1 MALPTCGQ
9 SSRRPRRIRILE
21 SIDMARHLSLA
32 RVRTCAGALLL
43 ALPLWA
49 AAQQAALGSDLASLL
64 AYARQNNPDLAA
76 MQHEAAAAAQRIQPA
91 GALPDPVLRVELE
104 NFNNYGNSSSP
115 SLLPSKVGETKYTLM
130 QQFPAWGKRDLRR
143 NAAQAE
149 ARQAQARA
157 SVLWAEQAA
166 QIRTAYAQY
175 FLASRNERITRE
187 VLDLVARIEQV
198 AQTRY
203 AGGLAPQQDAIRA
216 QLEQTAMRAEL
227 IAVAN
232 DKRQVQARLN
242 ALLGRGPGAAL
253 AEPQGLPAL
262 SGVLA
267 LSPAELVDR
276 ARAANPLVAAESA
289 RLQAAQSN
297 RDLALRNRYPDFN
310 VGITPTQMGSRLTEW
325 MLMVELNIPLQQ
337 STRRSQEREA
347 AAMVEAA
354 RARAEAAANQAAADV
369 EEQLSALEAARRSE
383 DLVLTRQL
391 PQAELSLQSALAGY
405 ESGKADFTSLL
416 EAQRQTR
423 RARLELLK
431 AQADAQMRAAEIER
445 VLGEVL

>member
-1 MALPTCGQ
+1 MV
-9 SSRRPRRIRILE
+9 
-21 SIDMARHLSLA
+21 RHLSLA
-32 RVRTCAGALLL
+32 RVRICASAILL

-49 AAQQAALGSDLASLL
+49 AAQQAVLGNDLASLL
-64 AYARQNNPDLAA
+64 EYARQNNPDLAA
-76 MQHEAAAAAQRIQPA
+76 MQHEAAAAAQRVQPA

-115 SLLPSKVGETKYTLM
+115 SLLPSKVGQTKYTLM
-130 QQFPAWGKRDLRR
+130 QQLPAWGKRDLRR
-143 NAAQAE
+143 NAAE
-149 ARQAQARA
+149 ADVRQAQARA

-166 QIRTAYAQY
+166 RIRTAYAQY

-187 VLDLVARIEQV
+187 LLDLVARMEQV

-216 QLEQTAMRAEL
+216 QLEQTAMRSEL

-232 DKRQVQARLN
+232 EKRQVQARLN
-242 ALLGRGPGAAL
+242 ALLGRAPGAAL
-253 AEPQGLPAL
+253 AEPQGLSGLTGVVALPAT
-262 SGVLA
+262 
-267 LSPAELVDR
+267 ELQNR
-276 ARAANPLVAAESA
+276 ARSANSLVLAESA

-297 RDLALRNRYPDFN
+297 RDLTLRNRYPDFN
-310 VGITPTQMGSRLTEW
+310 VGITPTQMGSRVTEW

-383 DLVLTRQL
+383 ELIRTRQL

-405 ESGKADFTSLL
+405 ETGKVDFTSLL
-416 EAQRQTR
+416 DAQRQTR

-445 VLGEVL
+445 ILGEAL

>member
-1 MALPTCGQ
+1 MV
-9 SSRRPRRIRILE
+9 
-21 SIDMARHLSLA
+21 RHLSLA
-32 RVRTCAGALLL
+32 RVRICASAILL

-49 AAQQAALGSDLASLL
+49 AAQQAVLGNDLASLL
-64 AYARQNNPDLAA
+64 EYARQNNPDLAA
-76 MQHEAAAAAQRIQPA
+76 MQHEAAAAAQRVQPA

-115 SLLPSKVGETKYTLM
+115 SLLPSKVGQTKYTLM
-130 QQFPAWGKRDLRR
+130 QQLPAWGKRDLRR
-143 NAAQAE
+143 NAAE
-149 ARQAQARA
+149 ADVRQAQARA

-166 QIRTAYAQY
+166 RIRTAYAQY
-175 FLASRNERITRE
+175 LLASRNERITRE
-187 VLDLVARIEQV
+187 LLDLVARMEQV

-216 QLEQTAMRAEL
+216 QLEQTAMRSEL

-232 DKRQVQARLN
+232 EKRQVQARLN
-242 ALLGRGPGAAL
+242 ALLGRAPGAAL
-253 AEPQGLPAL
+253 AEPQGLPGLTGVVAL
-262 SGVLA
+262 
-267 LSPAELVDR
+267 PATELQNR
-276 ARAANPLVAAESA
+276 ARSANPLVLAESA

-297 RDLALRNRYPDFN
+297 RDLTLRNRYPDFN
-310 VGITPTQMGSRLTEW
+310 VGITPTQMGSRVTEW

-383 DLVLTRQL
+383 ELIRTRQL

-405 ESGKADFTSLL
+405 ETGKVDFTSLL
-416 EAQRQTR
+416 DAQRQTR

-445 VLGEVL
+445 ILGEAL

>member
-1 MALPTCGQ
+1 MV
-9 SSRRPRRIRILE
+9 
-21 SIDMARHLSLA
+21 RHLSLA
-32 RVRTCAGALLL
+32 RVRICASAILL

-49 AAQQAALGSDLASLL
+49 AAQQAALGNDLASLL
-64 AYARQNNPDLAA
+64 EHARQNNPDLAA
-76 MQHEAAAAAQRIQPA
+76 MQHEAAAAAQRVQPA

-115 SLLPSKVGETKYTLM
+115 SLLPSKVGQTKYTLM
-130 QQFPAWGKRDLRR
+130 QQLPAWGKRDLRR
-143 NAAQAE
+143 NAAE
-149 ARQAQARA
+149 ADVRQAQARA

-166 QIRTAYAQY
+166 RIRTAYAQY

-187 VLDLVARIEQV
+187 LLDLVARMEQV

-216 QLEQTAMRAEL
+216 QLEQTAMRSEL

-232 DKRQVQARLN
+232 EKRQVQARLN
-242 ALLGRGPGAAL
+242 ALLGRAPGAAL
-253 AEPQGLPAL
+253 AEPQGLPGLTGVVAL
-262 SGVLA
+262 
-267 LSPAELVDR
+267 PATELQNR
-276 ARAANPLVAAESA
+276 ARSANPLVLAESA

-297 RDLALRNRYPDFN
+297 RDLTLRNRYPDFN
-310 VGITPTQMGSRLTEW
+310 VGITPTQMGSRVTEW

-383 DLVLTRQL
+383 ELIRTRQL

-405 ESGKADFTSLL
+405 ETGKVDFTSLL
-416 EAQRQTR
+416 DAQRQTR

-445 VLGEVL
+445 ILGEAL

>member
-1 MALPTCGQ
+1 MV
-9 SSRRPRRIRILE
+9 
-21 SIDMARHLSLA
+21 RHLSLA
-32 RVRTCAGALLL
+32 RVRTCAGAILL

-49 AAQQAALGSDLASLL
+49 AAQQAALGNDLAYLL
-64 AYARQNNPDLAA
+64 EYARQNNPDLAA
-76 MQHEAAAAAQRIQPA
+76 MQHEAAAAAQRVQPA

-115 SLLPSKVGETKYTLM
+115 SLLPSKVGQTKYTLM
-130 QQFPAWGKRDLRR
+130 QQLPAWGKRDLRR
-143 NAAQAE
+143 NAAEAD

-166 QIRTAYAQY
+166 RIRTAFAQY

-187 VLDLVARIEQV
+187 LLDLVARMEQV

-216 QLEQTAMRAEL
+216 QLEQTAMRSEL

-232 DKRQVQARLN
+232 EKRQVQARLN
-242 ALLGRGPGAAL
+242 ALLGRAPGAAL
-253 AEPQGLPAL
+253 AEPQGLPGLTGVVAL
-262 SGVLA
+262 
-267 LSPAELVDR
+267 PATELQNR
-276 ARAANPLVAAESA
+276 ARSANPLVLAEAA

-297 RDLALRNRYPDFN
+297 RDLTLRNRYPDFN
-310 VGITPTQMGSRLTEW
+310 VGITPTQMGSRVTEW
-325 MLMVELNIPLQQ
+325 MLMVEVNIPLQQ
-337 STRRSQEREA
+337 STRRSQEGEA

-383 DLVLTRQL
+383 DLIRTRQL

-405 ESGKADFTSLL
+405 ETGKVDFTSLL

-423 RARLELLK
+423 RARLDLLK

-445 VLGEVL
+445 ILGEAL

>member
-1 MALPTCGQ
+1 MV
-9 SSRRPRRIRILE
+9 
-21 SIDMARHLSLA
+21 RHLSLA
-32 RVRTCAGALLL
+32 RVRTCAGAILL

-49 AAQQAALGSDLASLL
+49 AAQQAALGNDLAYLL
-64 AYARQNNPDLAA
+64 EYARQNNPDLAA
-76 MQHEAAAAAQRIQPA
+76 MQHEAAAAAQRVQPA

-115 SLLPSKVGETKYTLM
+115 SLLPSKVGQTKYTLM
-130 QQFPAWGKRDLRR
+130 QQLPAWGKRDLRR
-143 NAAQAE
+143 NAAEAD

-166 QIRTAYAQY
+166 RIRTAFAQY

-187 VLDLVARIEQV
+187 LLDLVARMEQV

-216 QLEQTAMRAEL
+216 QLEQTAMRSEL

-232 DKRQVQARLN
+232 EKRQVQARLN
-242 ALLGRGPGAAL
+242 ALLGRAPGAAL
-253 AEPQGLPAL
+253 AEPQGLPGLTGVVAL
-262 SGVLA
+262 
-267 LSPAELVDR
+267 PATELQNR
-276 ARAANPLVAAESA
+276 ARSANPLVLAEAA

-297 RDLALRNRYPDFN
+297 RDLTLRNRYPDFN
-310 VGITPTQMGSRLTEW
+310 VGITPTQMGSRVTEW
-325 MLMVELNIPLQQ
+325 MLMVEVNIPLQQ
-337 STRRSQEREA
+337 STRRSQEGEA

-383 DLVLTRQL
+383 DLIRTRQL

-405 ESGKADFTSLL
+405 ETGKVDFTSLL
-416 EAQRQTR
+416 EAQR
-423 RARLELLK
+423 
-431 AQADAQMRAAEIER
+431 
-445 VLGEVL
+445 

>member
-1 MALPTCGQ
+1 MV
-9 SSRRPRRIRILE
+9 
-21 SIDMARHLSLA
+21 RHLSLA
-32 RVRTCAGALLL
+32 RVRICASAILL

-49 AAQQAALGSDLASLL
+49 AAQQAVLGNDLASLL
-64 AYARQNNPDLAA
+64 EYARQNNPDLAA
-76 MQHEAAAAAQRIQPA
+76 MQHEAAAAAQRVQPA

-115 SLLPSKVGETKYTLM
+115 SLLPSKVGQTKYTLM
-130 QQFPAWGKRDLRR
+130 QQLPAWGKRDLRR
-143 NAAQAE
+143 NAAE
-149 ARQAQARA
+149 ADVRQAQARA

-166 QIRTAYAQY
+166 RIRTAYAQY

-187 VLDLVARIEQV
+187 LLDLVARMEQV

-216 QLEQTAMRAEL
+216 QLEQTAMRSEL

-232 DKRQVQARLN
+232 EKRQVQARLN
-242 ALLGRGPGAAL
+242 ALLGRAPGAAL
-253 AEPQGLPAL
+253 AEPQGLPGLTGVVAL
-262 SGVLA
+262 
-267 LSPAELVDR
+267 PATELQNR
-276 ARAANPLVAAESA
+276 ARSANPLVLAESA

-297 RDLALRNRYPDFN
+297 RDLTLRNRYPDFN
-310 VGITPTQMGSRLTEW
+310 VGITPTKMGSRVTEW

-383 DLVLTRQL
+383 ELIRTRQL

-405 ESGKADFTSLL
+405 ETGKVDFTSLL
-416 EAQRQTR
+416 DAQRQTR

-445 VLGEVL
+445 ILGEAL

>member
-1 MALPTCGQ
+1 MV
-9 SSRRPRRIRILE
+9 
-21 SIDMARHLSLA
+21 RHLSLA
-32 RVRTCAGALLL
+32 RVRICASAILL

-49 AAQQAALGSDLASLL
+49 AAQQAVLGNDLASLL
-64 AYARQNNPDLAA
+64 EYARQNNPDLAA
-76 MQHEAAAAAQRIQPA
+76 MQHEAAAAAQRVQPA

-115 SLLPSKVGETKYTLM
+115 SLLPSKVGQTKYTLM
-130 QQFPAWGKRDLRR
+130 QQLPAWGKRDLRR
-143 NAAQAE
+143 NAAE
-149 ARQAQARA
+149 ADVRQAQARA

-166 QIRTAYAQY
+166 RIRTAYAQY

-187 VLDLVARIEQV
+187 LLDLVARMEQV

-216 QLEQTAMRAEL
+216 QLEQTAMRSEL

-232 DKRQVQARLN
+232 EKRQVQARLN
-242 ALLGRGPGAAL
+242 ALLGRAPGAAL
-253 AEPQGLPAL
+253 AEPQGLPGLTGVVAL
-262 SGVLA
+262 
-267 LSPAELVDR
+267 PATELQNR
-276 ARAANPLVAAESA
+276 ARSANPLVLAESA

-297 RDLALRNRYPDFN
+297 RDLTLRNRYPDFN
-310 VGITPTQMGSRLTEW
+310 VGITPTQMGSRVTEW

-383 DLVLTRQL
+383 ELIRTRQL

-405 ESGKADFTSLL
+405 ETGKVDFTSLL
-416 EAQRQTR
+416 DAQRQTR

-445 VLGEVL
+445 ILGEAL